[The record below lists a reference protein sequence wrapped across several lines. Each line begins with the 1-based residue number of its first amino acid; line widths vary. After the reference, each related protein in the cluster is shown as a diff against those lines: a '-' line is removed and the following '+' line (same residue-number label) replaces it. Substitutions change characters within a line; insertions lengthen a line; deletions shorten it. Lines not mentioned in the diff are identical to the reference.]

1 MFVGVGARR
10 IRDLF
15 QEARMVK
22 LAGHKEIKL
31 PNRRFF
37 QGDTFGPS
45 HTVASY

>member
-31 PNRRFF
+31 PNRRCFT
-37 QGDTFGPS
+37 DTFGPS